1 MNIGKKDVIWSY
13 ISLLLVQGI
22 NVILLPVILRYLNSA
37 ELGVWYTFTSLY
49 GLAMLI
55 DFGFQ
60 TIITRN
66 ISYLWSGA
74 QSIKSTGFEVLGDK
88 NVEVNIPYF
97 IKVISAV
104 RFIYTSMG
112 TIIFTLFIT
121 VGTWYMISIN
131 NGEISMKTMLIS
143 WFFYMLSIVLNISF
157 SYWNSVLKGIGA
169 IKTYNQILIITKSTQ
184 LVLSIILL
192 IFGLGLIGVS
202 IAYFAS
208 VIVNRILQSI
218 AYYNY
223 SNETK
228 QTKRKLKI
236 KFDKIIL
243 KNLLPNTLRT
253 GSLSISNYLIINFPI
268 ILSSYFLSLKVSG
281 QFGFINQIVTLIIML
296 SNSYYNTY
304 LAKLNYLRVKNKYD
318 ELIQLFKKA
327 LVTSSIFNIV
337 AFILFVLLG
346 NPILSIIGANYKLLN
361 LLPLLVIIIYR
372 FLYNIQMLFTNFL
385 ATKNLIPHHKSF
397 LVSAIITVLLQLV
410 LLEFVDNK
418 LIYLL
423 LPLILVQLL
432 YNNWYWIWYVVKD
445 IKKDKCLAQSS

>member
-1 MNIGKKDVIWSY
+1 
-13 ISLLLVQGI
+13 
-22 NVILLPVILRYLNSA
+22 
-37 ELGVWYTFTSLY
+37 
-49 GLAMLI
+49 
-55 DFGFQ
+55 
-60 TIITRN
+60 
-66 ISYLWSGA
+66 
-74 QSIKSTGFEVLGDK
+74 
-88 NVEVNIPYF
+88 
-97 IKVISAV
+97 
-104 RFIYTSMG
+104 
-112 TIIFTLFIT
+112 
-121 VGTWYMISIN
+121 MISIN
-131 NGEISMKTMLIS
+131 NGEISMKTMLVS

-169 IKTYNQILIITKSTQ
+169 IKTYNQILIVTKSTQ
-184 LVLSIILL
+184 LILSVVLL

-202 IAYFAS
+202 VAYFAS

-228 QTKRKLKI
+228 QTKRKLKVT
-236 KFDKIIL
+236 FDKVIL

-337 AFILFVLLG
+337 AFTLFVLLG
-346 NPILSIIGANYKLLN
+346 NPILSIIGADYKLLS
-361 LLPLLVIIIYR
+361 LLPLLIIILYR

-397 LVSAIITVLLQLV
+397 LVSAIITVLLQLI

>member
-1 MNIGKKDVIWSY
+1 M
-13 ISLLLVQGI
+13 
-22 NVILLPVILRYLNSA
+22 
-37 ELGVWYTFTSLY
+37 
-49 GLAMLI
+49 
-55 DFGFQ
+55 
-60 TIITRN
+60 
-66 ISYLWSGA
+66 
-74 QSIKSTGFEVLGDK
+74 
-88 NVEVNIPYF
+88 
-97 IKVISAV
+97 
-104 RFIYTSMG
+104 
-112 TIIFTLFIT
+112 
-121 VGTWYMISIN
+121 
-131 NGEISMKTMLIS
+131 
-143 WFFYMLSIVLNISF
+143 
-157 SYWNSVLKGIGA
+157 
-169 IKTYNQILIITKSTQ
+169 
-184 LVLSIILL
+184 
-192 IFGLGLIGVS
+192 
-202 IAYFAS
+202 
-208 VIVNRILQSI
+208 
-218 AYYNY
+218 
-223 SNETK
+223 
-228 QTKRKLKI
+228 
-236 KFDKIIL
+236 
-243 KNLLPNTLRT
+243 PNTLRT

-423 LPLILVQLL
+423 LPLLLVQLL
-432 YNNWYWIWYVVKD
+432 YNNWYWIWYVIKD
-445 IKKDKCLAQSS
+445 IKKDKNLYQSTQI